1 MVVRAEG
8 KNSVEMRGVY
18 AKTLMDLARTDSRVV
33 ALDCDLAAPIGILG
47 MAKEFPDRL
56 IDCGIMEANMAG
68 VAAGMSARGCIPF
81 THTFAC
87 FQSRKCLDQI
97 FLSAGFAELNV
108 KFIGSD
114 PGILAL
120 YNGASHMGLEDMGI
134 LRNIPNLTLLE
145 PSDSVM
151 LESLLLQVKD
161 TYGLF
166 YIRMNRK
173 NANTIYGPGTDFTI
187 GKGLEL
193 RSGKDVTICSSGIMV
208 QQALRA
214 AELLQ
219 EKNIDAKVI
228 DLFTWHPIDRDL
240 IIRSAKETG
249 AVVTAENH
257 RISSGLGAAVA
268 NVLLENCPVP
278 MERVGIG
285 DVYGEVGEL
294 PYLMERFQLRAEDIA
309 AKAEKAVARKKERFY
324 FFSQF

>member
-1 MVVRAEG
+1 MIVRAEG

-18 AKTLMDLARTDSRVV
+18 AKTLMDLARADSRVV
-33 ALDCDLAAPIGILG
+33 ALDCDLAAPIGMTG
-47 MAKEFPDRL
+47 MAKEFPGRM

-81 THTFAC
+81 IHTFAC

-108 KFIGSD
+108 KFVGSD

-134 LRNIPNLTLLE
+134 LRNVPNLTLLE

-151 LESLLLQVKD
+151 LESLLRQVKEL
-161 TYGLF
+161 YGLH

-173 NANTIYGPGTDFTI
+173 SANTIYDPSTDFII

-193 RSGKDVTICSSGIMV
+193 RDGKDVTIFASGIMV
-208 QQALRA
+208 EQALHA
-214 AELLQ
+214 AEMLTAQ
-219 EKNIDAKVI
+219 KIEARVI

-257 RISSGLGAAVA
+257 RTASGLGAAVA
-268 NVLLENCPVP
+268 DVLLENCPVP

-285 DVYGEVGEL
+285 DRYGEVGEL

-309 AKAEKAVARKKERFY
+309 AKAEKAVARKKEQFTL
-324 FFSQF
+324 FSQY

>member
-1 MVVRAEG
+1 MIVRAEG

-18 AKTLMDLARTDSRVV
+18 AKTLMDLARADSRVV
-33 ALDCDLAAPIGILG
+33 TLDCDLAAPIGIIG
-47 MAKEFPDRL
+47 MAKEFPGRM

-108 KFIGSD
+108 KFVGSD

-134 LRNIPNLTLLE
+134 LRNVPNLTLLE

-151 LESLLLQVKD
+151 LESLLRQVKD
-161 TYGLF
+161 IYGLH

-173 NANTIYGPGTDFTI
+173 NATTIYDPGTDFTI

-193 RSGKDVTICSSGIMV
+193 RDGKDVTIFASGIMV
-208 QQALRA
+208 EQALHA
-214 AELLQ
+214 AEILAAQ
-219 EKNIDAKVI
+219 KIDARVI

-249 AVVTAENH
+249 AVVTSENH
-257 RISSGLGAAVA
+257 RTATGLGAAVA

-294 PYLMERFQLRAEDIA
+294 ACLMERFQLRAEDIA
-309 AKAEKAVARKKERFY
+309 AKAERAVARKKEQFT

>member
-18 AKTLMDLARTDSRVV
+18 AKTLMDLARADSRVV
-33 ALDCDLAAPIGILG
+33 ALDSDLAAPIGVMG
-47 MAKEFPDRL
+47 MAKEFPGRM
-56 IDCGIMEANMAG
+56 IDCGIMEANMTG

-87 FQSRKCLDQI
+87 FQSRKCVDQI
-97 FLSAGFAELNV
+97 FLSAGFAQLNV
-108 KFIGSD
+108 KFVGSD

-134 LRNIPNLTLLE
+134 LRNVPNLTLLE

-151 LESLLLQVKD
+151 LESLLRQVKD
-161 TYGLF
+161 IYGLH

-173 NANTIYGPGTDFTI
+173 NANTIYAPGTDFTI

-193 RSGKDVTICSSGIMV
+193 RDGKDVTIFASGIMV
-208 QQALRA
+208 EQALIA
-214 AELLQ
+214 AEMLAAQ
-219 EKNIDAKVI
+219 KIDARVI

-257 RISSGLGAAVA
+257 RTATGLGAAVA

-294 PYLMERFQLRAEDIA
+294 AYLMERFQLRAEDIA
-309 AKAEKAVARKKERFY
+309 AKAEKAVARKKEQFT

>member
-1 MVVRAEG
+1 
-8 KNSVEMRGVY
+8 MRGVY
-18 AKTLMDLARTDSRVV
+18 AKTLIDMARSDSRVV
-33 ALDCDLAAPIGILG
+33 ALDCDLAAPIGIIG
-47 MAKEFPDRL
+47 MAKEFPKRL

-97 FLSAGFAELNV
+97 FLSAGFADLNV
-108 KFIGSD
+108 KFVGSD

-120 YNGASHMGLEDMGI
+120 YNGASHMGLEDMGV
-134 LRNIPNLTLLE
+134 LRNVPNLTLLE

-151 LESLLLQVKD
+151 LENLLRQVKD

-173 NANTIYGPGTDFTI
+173 NATTIYEPATDFTI

-193 RSGKDVTICSSGIMV
+193 RKGRDVTIFASGIMV
-208 QQALRA
+208 EQALRA
-214 AELLQ
+214 AELLAAQ
-219 EKNIDAKVI
+219 KIDAQVI

-240 IIRSAKETG
+240 IVRSAKETG

-257 RISSGLGAAVA
+257 RVASGLGAAVA
-268 NVLLENCPVP
+268 SVLLENCPVP

-294 PYLMERFQLRAEDIA
+294 PYLMEQFHLRAEDIA
-309 AKAEKAVARKKERFY
+309 LKAEKAVARKREQFT
-324 FFSQF
+324 FFSKF